1 MQTLPPP
8 VDQLVGKTLGQYNIE
23 QLLGYGSL
31 NAVYTA
37 RQQPQNRV
45 VMLTTFLLPETFS
58 DEARDRFTTR
68 FAQQASLLVRLKH
81 PHVLPIVDFGEQI
94 GYSYLVTPF
103 VTGAS
108 LANVLKQE
116 QRCTPERVLPLLKQI
131 AEGLDYLHSNDVVHG
146 TIKPANI
153 LLNDEQGV
161 QLTGFGLTHILGMK
175 GIEQIEHPYIHLMS
189 IAGTFLGAA
198 EYTAPEVVQGAPAD
212 ERSDIYAL
220 GILLFQLLTG
230 ALPFSGDDPFVVAM
244 QHVEENVP
252 SLQSVWPAALPAL
265 DLIVQ
270 KAVERDPARRFQS
283 AGKLVNAYERVLSVV
298 QQGALPAV
306 EVRPAL
312 SLEKTLPPPINWFEG
327 AVTVVENWHAEPPAP
342 SSHFPRLG
350 STGATPKL
358 VQGNTGGWQ
367 LRPPII
373 TGRIPSIKPPA
384 EQQSPLLNYA
394 QVPTTPEPT
403 AAKQDADPFVL
414 ESNESTETVRPD
426 EPTAIVRSKGAVQPI
441 LLKQENKKRQGRPP
455 LKSRRRAVAVL
466 AAGVVAAGVVGGG
479 GIGLA
484 HILRGGHLFTADAQP
499 AVQKSP
505 VQNTAGNTQKA
516 PSAPATKKTKAQ
528 AHTGTVIGKTS
539 QGVNSATT
547 FSNPA
552 DGNGSLLVHLPNG
565 SFVAY
570 ESACTHQGVTV
581 RYHPETQTFI
591 CPLHGSVFDPAQ
603 KGKVLHGPATLPL
616 PAVQMHVNGDGTITT
631 G

>member
-8 VDQLVGKTLGQYNIE
+8 ADQLVGKTLGQYDIE
-23 QLLGYGSL
+23 QLLGYGNL
-31 NAVYTA
+31 NAVYAA
-37 RQQPQNRV
+37 RQQPQKRA
-45 VMLTTFLLPETFS
+45 VMLTTFLMPETFS

-68 FAQQASLLVRLKH
+68 FAQQASLLVRLNH
-81 PHVLPIVDFGEQI
+81 PHILPVVDFGEQV
-94 GYSYLVTPF
+94 GYPYLVTPF
-103 VTGAS
+103 VVGAS
-108 LANVLKQE
+108 LANILKQE
-116 QRCTPERVLPLLKQI
+116 QRCTPERILPLLKQI
-131 AEGLDYLHSNDVVHG
+131 AEGLDYIHSNGVVHG
-146 TIKPANI
+146 TLKPANI

-161 QLTGFGLTHILGMK
+161 QITGFGLTRMLGML

-189 IAGTFLGAA
+189 SAGSFLGAA

-230 ALPFSGDDPFVVAM
+230 APPFSGDDPFVVAM

-252 SLQSVWPAALPAL
+252 SLQSVWPDALPAL

-270 KAVERDPARRFQS
+270 RAVERDPAHRFQS

-298 QQGALPAV
+298 QQGTLPAV
-306 EVRPAL
+306 EIKPVP
-312 SLEKTLPPPINWFEG
+312 SLDKTLPPPVSWFEG
-327 AVTVVENWHAEPPAP
+327 AITVVENWHAEPPAP
-342 SSHFPRLG
+342 NGHFPRLG

-358 VQGNTGGWQ
+358 AQGNTGGWQ

-373 TGRIPSIKPPA
+373 TGRIPSIELPV
-384 EQQSPLLNYA
+384 EQQPSALNYT
-394 QVPTTPEPT
+394 QVPTTPEPI
-403 AAKQDADPFVL
+403 AEKQDAFAL
-414 ESNESTETVRPD
+414 EPNEAIETARPD
-426 EPTAIVRSKGAVQPI
+426 KPVAIVKSKGADQPI
-441 LLKQENKKRQGRPP
+441 LLKQESKKRQRRPA

-499 AVQKSP
+499 AAQQRP
-505 VQNTAGNTQKA
+505 VQTMTGNGQKA
-516 PSAPATKKTKAQ
+516 PTATKTSKTKA
-528 AHTGTVIGKTS
+528 HPGTVIGKTS
-539 QGVNSATT
+539 QGVNSATA

-552 DGNGSLLVHLPNG
+552 DGNGSLLVRLPNG

-591 CPLHGSVFDPAQ
+591 CPLHGSVFAPAQ

-616 PAVQMHVNGDGTITT
+616 PAVQVHVNGDGTITT

>member
-8 VDQLVGKTLGQYNIE
+8 ADQLVGKTLGQYDIE
-23 QLLGYGSL
+23 QLLGYGNL
-31 NAVYTA
+31 NAVYAA
-37 RQQPQNRV
+37 RQQPQKRA
-45 VMLTTFLLPETFS
+45 VMLTTFLMPETFS

-68 FAQQASLLVRLKH
+68 FAQQASLLVRLNH
-81 PHVLPIVDFGEQI
+81 PHILPIADFGEQV
-94 GYSYLVTPF
+94 GYPYLVTPF
-103 VTGAS
+103 VVGAS
-108 LANVLKQE
+108 LANVLNQE

-131 AEGLDYLHSNDVVHG
+131 AEGLDYIHSNGVVHG
-146 TIKPANI
+146 TLKPANI

-161 QLTGFGLTHILGMK
+161 QITGFGLTRMLGMQ

-189 IAGTFLGAA
+189 SAGTFLGAA

-252 SLQSVWPAALPAL
+252 SLQSVWPDALPAL

-270 KAVERDPARRFQS
+270 RAVERDPAHRFQS

-298 QQGALPAV
+298 QQGAIPAV
-306 EVRPAL
+306 EIKPVP
-312 SLEKTLPPPINWFEG
+312 SLDKTLPPPVSWFEG
-327 AVTVVENWHAEPPAP
+327 AITVVENWHAEPPAP
-342 SSHFPRLG
+342 RGHFPRLG

-358 VQGNTGGWQ
+358 AQGTTGGWQ

-373 TGRIPSIKPPA
+373 TGRMPSIEPPVV
-384 EQQSPLLNYA
+384 QQAPLQNYA
-394 QVPTTPEPT
+394 QVPTTPEPI
-403 AAKQDADPFVL
+403 AEKQDADALVL
-414 ESNESTETVRPD
+414 EPNGPTATARPD
-426 EPTAIVRSKGAVQPI
+426 EPPALVRSKGADQPI
-441 LLKQENKKRQGRPP
+441 ILKESKKRQERPT

-499 AVQKSP
+499 AAQQSP
-505 VQNTAGNTQKA
+505 VQSTTGNGQKA
-516 PSAPATKKTKAQ
+516 PAATKTSKAK
-528 AHTGTVIGKTS
+528 AHPGTVIGKTS
-539 QGVNSATT
+539 QGVNSATA

-552 DGNGSLLVHLPNG
+552 DGNGSLLVRLPNG

-591 CPLHGSVFDPAQ
+591 CPLHGSVFDPKQ

-616 PAVQMHVNGDGTITT
+616 PAVQVHVNGDGTITT

>member
-8 VDQLVGKTLGQYNIE
+8 ADQLVGKTLGQYDIE
-23 QLLGYGSL
+23 QLLGYGNL
-31 NAVYTA
+31 NAVYAA
-37 RQQPQNRV
+37 RQQPQNRA
-45 VMLTTFLLPETFS
+45 VMLTTFLMPETFS

-68 FAQQASLLVRLKH
+68 FAQQASLLVRLNH
-81 PHVLPIVDFGEQI
+81 PHILPIVDFGEQE
-94 GYSYLVTPF
+94 GYPYLVTPF

-108 LANVLKQE
+108 LANILKQE
-116 QRCTPERVLPLLKQI
+116 QRCTPERILPLLKQI
-131 AEGLDYLHSNDVVHG
+131 AEGLDYIHSNGVVHG
-146 TIKPANI
+146 TLKPANI

-161 QLTGFGLTHILGMK
+161 QITGFGLTPILGMQ
-175 GIEQIEHPYIHLMS
+175 GIEQIEHPYTHLMS

-220 GILLFQLLTG
+220 GILLFQFLTG
-230 ALPFSGDDPFVVAM
+230 ALPFSDDDPFVVAM

-252 SLQSVWPAALPAL
+252 SLQSVWPDALPAL

-270 KAVERDPARRFQS
+270 KAVERDPAQRFQS
-283 AGKLVNAYERVLSVV
+283 AGKLMNAYERVLSVV
-298 QQGALPAV
+298 QQGAIPAV
-306 EVRPAL
+306 EIKQDPL
-312 SLEKTLPPPINWFEG
+312 LDKTLPPPVNWFEG

-342 SSHFPRLG
+342 NHHFPRLG

-367 LRPPII
+367 FRPPIL
-373 TGRIPSIKPPA
+373 TGRIPSIEPSA
-384 EQQSPLLNYA
+384 EQQPPLLNYA
-394 QVPTTPEPT
+394 QVYAQVPVTPEPIVE
-403 AAKQDADPFVL
+403 KQDADPFQL
-414 ESNESTETVRPD
+414 EPNELTETV
-426 EPTAIVRSKGAVQPI
+426 AIVRPKGVDQPI
-441 LLKQENKKRQGRPP
+441 LLKQEDEKRQGRPG

-479 GIGLA
+479 GLGLA

-499 AVQKSP
+499 VVQS
-505 VQNTAGNTQKA
+505 TTGNGQ
-516 PSAPATKKTKAQ
+516 SAPAASATKTSKTKAQ
-528 AHTGTVIGKTS
+528 AHTGSVVGKTS
-539 QGVNSATT
+539 QGANSATA

-565 SFVAY
+565 NFVAY

-616 PAVQMHVNGDGTITT
+616 PAVQLHVNGDGTITT

>member
-8 VDQLVGKTLGQYNIE
+8 ADQLVGKTLGQYDIE
-23 QLLGYGSL
+23 QLLGYGNL
-31 NAVYTA
+31 NAVYAA

-45 VMLTTFLLPETFS
+45 VMLTTFLMPETFS

-68 FAQQASLLVRLKH
+68 FAQEASLLVRLNH
-81 PHVLPIVDFGEQI
+81 PHVFPIVDIGEQV
-94 GYSYLVTPF
+94 GYPYLVTPF
-103 VTGAS
+103 VAGAS

-116 QRCTPERVLPLLKQI
+116 QRCTPERILPLLKQI
-131 AEGLDYLHSNDVVHG
+131 AEGLDYIHSNGVVHG
-146 TIKPANI
+146 TLKPANI

-161 QLTGFGLTHILGMK
+161 KITGFGLTRILGMQ

-230 ALPFSGDDPFVVAM
+230 APPFSGDDPFVVAM
-244 QHVEENVP
+244 QHVEEDVP
-252 SLQSVWPAALPAL
+252 SLQSVWPDVLPAL

-270 KAVERDPARRFQS
+270 KAVERDPGHRFQS

-298 QQGALPAV
+298 QQGAIPAIEIKPV
-306 EVRPAL
+306 P
-312 SLEKTLPPPINWFEG
+312 SLDKTLPPPVNWFEG
-327 AVTVVENWHAEPPAP
+327 AITVVENWDAELPPP
-342 SSHFPRLG
+342 NGYFPRLG

-367 LRPPII
+367 FRPPII
-373 TGRIPSIKPPA
+373 TGRMPPIEPLA
-384 EQQSPLLNYA
+384 QPQSPLLNYA
-394 QVPTTPEPT
+394 QVPTTPEPI
-403 AAKQDADPFVL
+403 AEKQDADAFEL
-414 ESNESTETVRPD
+414 ESNGSIETARSD
-426 EPTAIVRSKGAVQPI
+426 EPIAIVRSKGADQPI
-441 LLKQENKKRQGRPP
+441 LLKQEDKKRQSRPA

-479 GIGLA
+479 GLGLA

-505 VQNTAGNTQKA
+505 VQSTTGNGQKA
-516 PSAPATKKTKAQ
+516 PAATKTSKTKG
-528 AHTGTVIGKTS
+528 HPGTVIGKTS
-539 QGVNSATT
+539 QGVNSATA

-603 KGKVLHGPATLPL
+603 KGKVLHGPATTPL
-616 PAVQMHVNGDGTITT
+616 PAVQVHVNGDGTITT

>member
-8 VDQLVGKTLGQYNIE
+8 ADQLVGKTLGQYDIE
-23 QLLGYGSL
+23 QLLGYGNL
-31 NAVYTA
+31 NAVYAA
-37 RQQPQNRV
+37 RQQPQSRA
-45 VMLTTFLLPETFS
+45 VMLTTFLMPETFS
-58 DEARDRFTTR
+58 EEARDRFTTR
-68 FAQQASLLVRLKH
+68 FAQQASLLVRLNH
-81 PHVLPIVDFGEQI
+81 PHVLPIADFGEQV
-94 GYSYLVTPF
+94 GYPYLVTPF
-103 VTGAS
+103 VVGAS

-131 AEGLDYLHSNDVVHG
+131 AEGLDYIHSHGVVHG
-146 TIKPANI
+146 TLKPANI

-161 QLTGFGLTHILGMK
+161 QITGFGLTRMLGMQ

-189 IAGTFLGAA
+189 SAGTFLGAA
-198 EYTAPEVVQGAPAD
+198 EYTAPEVVQGAPAN

-230 ALPFSGDDPFVVAM
+230 APPFSGDDPFVVAM

-252 SLQSVWPAALPAL
+252 SLQSVWPDALPAL

-270 KAVERDPARRFQS
+270 RAVERDPAHRFQS

-298 QQGALPAV
+298 QQGTIPAV
-306 EVRPAL
+306 EIKPVPAL
-312 SLEKTLPPPINWFEG
+312 DKTLPPPVSWFEG
-327 AVTVVENWHAEPPAP
+327 VITVVENWHAEPPAP
-342 SSHFPRLG
+342 NGHFPRLG

-358 VQGNTGGWQ
+358 AQGNTGGWQ

-373 TGRIPSIKPPA
+373 TGRIPSIEPPV
-384 EQQSPLLNYA
+384 EQQPSALNYT
-394 QVPTTPEPT
+394 QIPTTPEPI
-403 AAKQDADPFVL
+403 AEKQDAFAL
-414 ESNESTETVRPD
+414 EPNEAIETARPD
-426 EPTAIVRSKGAVQPI
+426 KPVAIVKSKGADQPI
-441 LLKQENKKRQGRPP
+441 LLKQENKKRQRRPA

-499 AVQKSP
+499 AVQQSP
-505 VQNTAGNTQKA
+505 VQSTTGNGQKA
-516 PSAPATKKTKAQ
+516 PAAPATKTSKTKA
-528 AHTGTVIGKTS
+528 HPGTVIGKTS
-539 QGVNSATT
+539 QRINSATA

-552 DGNGSLLVHLPNG
+552 DGNGSLLVRLPDG

-570 ESACTHQGVTV
+570 ESACTHQGITV
-581 RYHPETQTFI
+581 RYHPETHTFI

-616 PAVQMHVNGDGTITT
+616 PAVQVHVNGDGTITT